1 MEKSCGFTG
10 KILKEYIL
18 GKNDY
23 GSTFKEMIGKNAKVA
38 QVRNKSLLV

>member
-23 GSTFKEMIGKNAKVA
+23 GSTFKEMIDKNVKVE
-38 QVRNKSLLV
+38 QLRNESLLV